1 VKLLIALVVATASG
15 FIALSYE
22 ILWIRV
28 YGFATEGAP
37 ESFGFLLSA
46 YLTGLALGALFARG
60 YCQRTDTEEDADP
73 LFFVGLFFLPVAWD
87 AVRWKTAMEAWT
99 IQGRPVIDPVRD
111 AGVVDRILAQEAWR
125 GGPTW
130 ENRALILARSTD
142 EAIITDDNMA
152 T

>member
-1 VKLLIALVVATASG
+1 MKLRI
-15 FIALSYE
+15 
-22 ILWIRV
+22 
-28 YGFATEGAP
+28 
-37 ESFGFLLSA
+37 
-46 YLTGLALGALFARG
+46 ARG

-99 IQGRPVIDPVRD
+99 IQDRPVIDPVRD
-111 AGVVDRILAQEAWR
+111 AGILDRILAEDAWR

-130 ENRALILARSTD
+130 EDRALILARSTD

-152 T
+152 TEWWAFDTYP